1 MRQNNKYLQKVY
13 EEMDIYQQHLL
24 DGKELTT
31 QQAETFE
38 KIDVIRGWLRDGFS
52 DVDVIKLAKTDPRL
66 RIQDRRARELMAM
79 AYQLFADLR
88 QLRNRDGIKFLYAEQ
103 FRKAGQLIMAKIV
116 ALANIPD
123 PDDYDDQ
130 DLKED
135 LEYRLAEMQISIANA
150 KEISILMKEYTRIM
164 KEAAVI
170 DGAYDNSKVATD
182 DKKKPTKIVIKRK
195 TVVDT
200 NGVVKSD
207 TLNEEATYELPD
219 E

>member
-31 QQAETFE
+31 QQEETFQ
-38 KIDVIRGWLRDGFS
+38 KIDIIRGWLRDGFS

-66 RIQDRRARELMAM
+66 QIQDRRARELMAM
-79 AYQLFADLR
+79 AYQVFADLR
-88 QLRNRDGIKFLYAEQ
+88 QLRNRDGIKYMYAEQ
-103 FRKAGQLIMAKIV
+103 FRKAGQLIMAKVV

-123 PDDYDDQ
+123 AEDMT
-130 DLKED
+130 D
-135 LEYRLAEMQISIANA
+135 LEMRLAMMQEDTGNA
-150 KEISILMKEYTRIM
+150 KEISLLMKEYTRIM

-170 DGAYDNSKVATD
+170 DGAYDTSKVGTD

-195 TVVDT
+195 TIINDGKVQ
-200 NGVVKSD
+200 SD
-207 TLNEEATYELPD
+207 EVNEQATYEISG